1 MKPNWVCQSCGMWS
15 SRKYSVQRHIDNKHY
30 GYGRVIPYLEY
41 FVGRQS
47 GFYAPSSPP
56 LNRSRKGLIHWI
68 HFRRSIIES
77 WPEEQLVRCFL
88 LDILSKIICKKK
100 FIEHSRDK
108 LKHVYSHHNKRF
120 ASSNL
125 PGLEV

>member
-30 GYGRVIPYLEY
+30 GYGSVIPYLEY

-56 LNRSRKGLIHWI
+56 LHRSKKRIDPLDIYIWT
-68 HFRRSIIES
+68 SIIES
-77 WPEEQLVRCFL
+77 WPEEQLIRSFL
-88 LDILSKIICKKK
+88 LDILGKIICK
-100 FIEHSRDK
+100 ISSLNIRDI
-108 LKHVYSHHNKRF
+108 N
-120 ASSNL
+120 
-125 PGLEV
+125 